1 MSEEISLRPITREN
15 WRECAVLSVAP
26 DQQNFVAPN
35 SRSLLQYLYQDPTD
49 TFEPF
54 GIYAGETMVGF
65 MMYGM
70 GEFGGLTGWEIWRL
84 MIDQRYQK
92 KGYGRKALQ
101 LSIDLMRERLQVDEL
116 YIMFE
121 LGNDVA
127 RDLYTSVGFQDTG
140 IIDDDEH
147 VYKLT
152 WTKE

>member
-1 MSEEISLRPITREN
+1 MSETISLRPITREN
-15 WRECAVLSVAP
+15 WRECARLDVAP
-26 DQQNFVAPN
+26 DQQSFVAPN

-92 KGYGRKALQ
+92 KGYGRQALQ
-101 LSIDLMRERLQVDEL
+101 LSIDLMRERLQVNEL

-127 RDLYTSVGFQDTG
+127 RDLYASVGFQDTG
-140 IIDDDEH
+140 IIDGDEH
-147 VYKLT
+147 VYKLSLG
-152 WTKE
+152 